1 MSNLMEIKARGGEIL
16 AFAPKGKEE
25 VLTITKDVLWI
36 PKAPDMLA
44 SILYSVAG
52 QLFAYYIAK
61 LRDTDIDQ
69 PRNLAKSVTV
79 E

>member
-1 MSNLMEIKARGGEIL
+1 MEIKARGGEIL
-16 AFAPKGKEE
+16 AFVPKGREE
-25 VLTITKDVLWI
+25 ALTITKDILWL
-36 PKAPDMLA
+36 PKVIDPLA
-44 SILYSVAG
+44 SIPYSVAG

-61 LRDTDIDQ
+61 IRGTDIDQ